1 MIDYLGPMYADKQMD
16 AVSAQHHVLINIC
29 LHALKLK
36 LPELR
41 IIENRDAMMV
51 FVQIKVGN
59 DHETLGELPADIPI
73 LRRTRFV
80 TNSKGISD
88 NRLPIGDLTIQL
100 PNQTLHIKV
109 TKDESKPQNLLEFTV
124 AEVKT

>member
-1 MIDYLGPMYADKQMD
+1 MD
-16 AVSAQHHVLINIC
+16 AVSIQHHVLINTC

-41 IIENRDAMMV
+41 IIENLDSKMV

-59 DHETLGELPADIPI
+59 DYETFGELPADIPI
-73 LRRTRFV
+73 IRRTRFV

-88 NRLPIGDLTIQL
+88 NRLPIGELTIQL
-100 PNQTLHIKV
+100 PNQSLHIRV
-109 TKDESKPQNLLEFTV
+109 TKDESKPQNLLKFTV
-124 AEVKT
+124 TEVTA